1 MSARSAYRV
10 FVTDER
16 GIRTE
21 MPALYVRSSADDLRE
36 AMAVAVERLRRQA
49 AREPDSVD
57 AT

>member
-1 MSARSAYRV
+1 MSASAAFRV

-21 MPALYVRSSADDLRE
+21 MPELYVRSSADDLRE

-49 AREPDSVD
+49 AREADSFD
-57 AT
+57 AN